1 MDKKLVLY
9 AVLSAM
15 LISGCAQA
23 EERSTDGETGG
34 DPIPKETSISGPEE
48 EITIGES
55 ENISEADQMEKES
68 LMDQA
73 ILNNTHNIYRGYIG
87 DTEIRMKISRQDDL
101 LTAAFITRADE
112 EWDFEGEIVNDAE
125 FELQNP
131 NGDFMNGAVKEQDGF
146 IILSGNGEISG
157 QEIVFS
163 MTEETYMPIGED
175 FDNYYSGG
183 IGGYPEEIEAFAR
196 KIKGSVNN
204 KEEFIKLFQ
213 YPITIYINGEPVTIQ
228 GEEEMGIQYD
238 WLITEDA
245 FRETIENMF
254 TKYLFKN
261 YLGVC
266 VEYGIIWFSGNR
278 ITALNFHSAD

>member
-9 AVLSAM
+9 AVVSAM
-15 LISGCAQA
+15 LITGCYQA
-23 EERSTDGETGG
+23 GDRLTDEKTGG
-34 DPIPKETSISGPEE
+34 DSIPKETSISGPEE

-55 ENISEADQMEKES
+55 EKISEADQVEEES
-68 LMDQA
+68 LIDQA

-87 DTEIRMKISRQDDL
+87 DTEIRMKISRQNDL

-125 FELQNP
+125 FELRNP
-131 NGDFMNGAVKEQDGF
+131 NGDFMNGAVEEQDGF
-146 IILSGNGEISG
+146 ITLSGNGAISG
-157 QEIVFS
+157 QETVFS
-163 MTEETYMPIGED
+163 MTKETYMPIGED

-183 IGGYPEEIEAFAR
+183 IGGDPEEIEAFAR

-213 YPITIYINGEPVTIQ
+213 YPITIYINGEPITIQ

-238 WLITEDA
+238 WLITEDV

-278 ITALNFHSAD
+278 ITALNFYSY

>member
-1 MDKKLVLY
+1 MVFDTN
-9 AVLSAM
+9 
-15 LISGCAQA
+15 SG
-23 EERSTDGETGG
+23 RKT
-34 DPIPKETSISGPEE
+34 K
-48 EITIGES
+48 
-55 ENISEADQMEKES
+55 
-68 LMDQA
+68 
-73 ILNNTHNIYRGYIG
+73 
-87 DTEIRMKISRQDDL
+87 
-101 LTAAFITRADE
+101 
-112 EWDFEGEIVNDAE
+112 
-125 FELQNP
+125 
-131 NGDFMNGAVKEQDGF
+131 
-146 IILSGNGEISG
+146 
-157 QEIVFS
+157 
-163 MTEETYMPIGED
+163 ETYMPIGED

-183 IGGYPEEIEAFAR
+183 IGGDPEEIEAFAR

-213 YPITIYINGEPVTIQ
+213 YPITIYINGEPITIQ

-278 ITALNFHSAD
+278 ITALNFYSY